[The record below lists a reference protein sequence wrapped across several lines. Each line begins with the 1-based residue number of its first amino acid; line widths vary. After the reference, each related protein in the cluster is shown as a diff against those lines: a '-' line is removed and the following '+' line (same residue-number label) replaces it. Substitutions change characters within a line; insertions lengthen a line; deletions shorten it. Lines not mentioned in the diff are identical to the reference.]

1 MHIPLLYQII
11 VQSQFKYKQEF
22 IKLDL
27 SAENEES
34 IGWPNRKLRPEYE
47 RIKKYD

>member
-1 MHIPLLYQII
+1 MHIPLLYQTI
-11 VQSQFKYKQEF
+11 VQSQFQYKQEMR
-22 IKLDL
+22 KLDL

-47 RIKKYD
+47 PIEKYN